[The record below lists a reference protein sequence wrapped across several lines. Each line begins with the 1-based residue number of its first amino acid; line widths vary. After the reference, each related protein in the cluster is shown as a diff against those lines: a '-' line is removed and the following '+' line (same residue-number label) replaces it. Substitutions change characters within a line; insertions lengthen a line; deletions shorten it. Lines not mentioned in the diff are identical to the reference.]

1 MRDPHRRDCGAHGRS
16 GGCRL
21 VAVREATSSSARL
34 CHVVT
39 SARPYAVV
47 HMLGRRRAV
56 SGVSGA
62 LACLQPSADSGLLV

>member
-1 MRDPHRRDCGAHGRS
+1 M
-16 GGCRL
+16 
-21 VAVREATSSSARL
+21 AVREATSSSARL